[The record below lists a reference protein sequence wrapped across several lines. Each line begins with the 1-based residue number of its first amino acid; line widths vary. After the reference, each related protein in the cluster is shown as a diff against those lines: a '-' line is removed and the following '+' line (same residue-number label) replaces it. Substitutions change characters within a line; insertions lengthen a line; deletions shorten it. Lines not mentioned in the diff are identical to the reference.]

1 MGDRA
6 PDRCAVVDRQ
16 LAARPRHR
24 RVIWRRQGRA
34 ALVGGGP
41 AHRCRVLLSRGR
53 VDGRIP
59 AGVLVVLHVRL
70 GGGHV
75 PPHAV
80 HEAHLGREEGGGLDR
95 HHWGLGG
102 FYRLGEKKKISLGPA
117 LHNPSGLS
125 GLHLPPPSPSVP
137 LFPPGFFFV
146 PPCAE
151 PRAGCACM
159 HVYVRWLCCLWVA
172 SNNSISRR
180 RFGVCVFPACARGMR
195 GVTLRCLR
203 AVPGAA
209 PWWV

>member
-1 MGDRA
+1 MS
-6 PDRCAVVDRQ
+6 PPT
-16 LAARPRHR
+16 LYMR
-24 RVIWRRQGRA
+24 RTWGGRR
-34 ALVGGGP
+34 GGG
-41 AHRCRVLLSRGR
+41 GWI
-53 VDGRIP
+53 DIIG
-59 AGVLVVLHVRL
+59 
-70 GGGHV
+70 
-75 PPHAV
+75 
-80 HEAHLGREEGGGLDR
+80 
-95 HHWGLGG
+95 GLGG
-102 FYRLGEKKKISLGPA
+102 STVWGKRRKISLGPT

-125 GLHLPPPSPSVP
+125 GLHLPPPSLSVP
-137 LFPPGFFFV
+137 LFPPGFFSV